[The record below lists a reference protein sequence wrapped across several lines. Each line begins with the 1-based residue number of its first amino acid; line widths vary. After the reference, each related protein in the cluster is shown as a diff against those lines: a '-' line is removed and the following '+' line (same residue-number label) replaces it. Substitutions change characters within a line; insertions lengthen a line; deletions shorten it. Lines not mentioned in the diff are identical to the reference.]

1 MGFTE
6 RAFDYFAKL
15 TKSILKQRRESSG
28 KRGDLV
34 QLLMDAYV
42 YENDLKNATYENLT
56 ANTEQEESTE
66 EAPKGSTGQG
76 SNKVK
81 RTLTE
86 NELISQLIVF
96 FVAGFE
102 TTSSTI
108 TNCIFELASNP
119 SVQEHLH
126 QELTTLLAGIDP
138 ESEQYYD
145 VVMGQIPYLDAVV
158 KETLRKYPALV
169 RFDRTNKIDGYK
181 LGNLTLDAGVLVECS
196 P

>member
-42 YENDLKNATYENLT
+42 YENDLKNASYENLT

-66 EAPKGSTGQG
+66 EALKGVTGQS

-108 TNCIFELASNP
+108 TNCIFELVSNP
-119 SVQEHLH
+119 SVQERLH
-126 QELTTLLAGIDP
+126 QELTTSLAGIDP